1 MTHYIRL
8 DVVSMVRSG
17 YFLVFSVL
25 FSAGFYVMF
34 TKLFTVSGWT
44 SAPGFAATYMIAL
57 AVSGAFYA
65 ALTGGGIRLG
75 EERGSGWARQVT
87 LTPLSPRRYVLGK
100 LVGAWLLV
108 LPALAAIFVLGALLN
123 QVRMPPGRWALVLAA
138 SWGGSVCF
146 AVFGVAIG
154 LLVAGEATQF
164 ACLGV
169 FFPMAILG
177 GLWFPTSAFPQTVRE
192 VGDYLPTSALYHLA
206 ITAERGSGPVATPLL
221 VLACWTALAL
231 VVALARLRPEALS
244 PAR

>member
-34 TKLFTVSGWT
+34 TKLFSVSGWT
-44 SAPGFAATYMIAL
+44 STPGFAATYMVAL

-75 EERGSGWARQVT
+75 EERGSGWARQLT

-100 LVGAWLLV
+100 LVSAWLLA
-108 LPALAAIFVLGALLN
+108 LPALAAIFALGALLN
-123 QVRMPPGRWALVLAA
+123 QVRMPAATWALVLAA
-138 SWGGSVCF
+138 TWGGSLCF
-146 AVFGVAIG
+146 AVAGVAVG

-169 FFPMAILG
+169 FFPLAVLG
-177 GLWFPTSAFPQTVRE
+177 GLWFPTSAFPQALRRIGE
-192 VGDYLPTSALYHLA
+192 YLPTGALYRLGL
-206 ITAERGSGPVATPLL
+206 TAENGSGPVATPLL

-231 VVALARLRPEALS
+231 LVALVRLRPESLS

>member
-1 MTHYIRL
+1 MARYIRL

-34 TKLFTVSGWT
+34 TKLFTVQGWT
-44 SAPGFAATYMIAL
+44 SASGFAATYMVSL
-57 AVSGAFYA
+57 GVSGAFYA

-75 EERGSGWARQVT
+75 EERGSGWARQLT
-87 LTPLSPRRYVLGK
+87 LTPLSPRRYVFGK
-100 LVGAWLLV
+100 LVAAWLLA
-108 LPALAAIFVLGALLN
+108 LPALAAIFLLAVLLN
-123 QVRMPPGRWALVLAA
+123 RVTMPPANWALTLAA
-138 SWGGSVCF
+138 TWGGSLCF

-177 GLWFPTSAFPQTVRE
+177 GLWFPTSAFPEAVRRVVE
-192 VGDYLPTSALYHLA
+192 YLPTSALYRLG
-206 ITAERGSGPVATPLL
+206 ISAEQGSGPVAVPLL
-221 VLACWTALAL
+221 VLACWTALAGMA
-231 VVALARLRPEALS
+231 ALARLRPESLS

>member
-75 EERGSGWARQVT
+75 EERGSGWARQLT

-100 LVGAWLLV
+100 LVSAWLLA
-108 LPALAAIFVLGALLN
+108 LPALAAIFILGVLLN
-123 QVRMPPGRWALVLAA
+123 QVRMPVGRWALLLAA
-138 SWGGSVCF
+138 TWGGSACF

-177 GLWFPTSAFPQTVRE
+177 GLWFPTSAFPETIRQL
-192 VGDYLPTSALYHLA
+192 GDYLPTGALYRLGIA
-206 ITAERGSGPVATPLL
+206 AEQGSGPVATPLL

-231 VVALARLRPEALS
+231 LAALARLRPEAFRPS
-244 PAR
+244 G